1 MFTHCLNRAHTT
13 LLSAKSRSVHT
24 EAGYLQELLSHW
36 HLKNSASELI
46 ELNFTTD
53 KRILIVDW

>member
-1 MFTHCLNRAHTT
+1 MFTHCLNTAQAHT
-13 LLSAKSRSVHT
+13 AKSRSVHT